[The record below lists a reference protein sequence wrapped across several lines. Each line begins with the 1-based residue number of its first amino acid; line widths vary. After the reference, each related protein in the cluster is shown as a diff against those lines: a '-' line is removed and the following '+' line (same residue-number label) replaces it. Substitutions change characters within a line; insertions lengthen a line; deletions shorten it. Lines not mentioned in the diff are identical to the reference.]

1 MAACFLLGASS
12 LRVPPTFSIL
22 PHRMIPLNNDA
33 WNTILS
39 LYRRAQALGDVQPD
53 HYVFPACETGH
64 FNPAL
69 PQTSWRTAWRNL
81 TRLITCPACGTDQ
94 NPGKVCSNENC
105 GADIEKIKS
114 PLAGLR
120 FHDLR
125 HHAITELAESQASDS
140 TIMAIAGHISPKMLA
155 HYSHVRLQA
164 KRTALDVLSMTRPQV
179 AKSGGETG
187 GYDTNNDTNQKELT
201 EQLPQIT
208 ENMVSAAG
216 FEPATHALK
225 G

>member
-1 MAACFLLGASS
+1 MEYGSS
-12 LRVPPTFSIL
+12 ALRSCKEG
-22 PHRMIPLNNDA
+22 
-33 WNTILS
+33 
-39 LYRRAQALGDVQPD
+39 RRVQRD

-94 NPGKVCSNENC
+94 NPGKVCSNEKC
-105 GADIEKIKS
+105 GAEIEKVKS

-125 HHAITELAESQASDS
+125 HHAVTELAESQASDS
-140 TIMAIAGHISPKMLA
+140 TIMAIAGHVSPKMLA

-164 KRTALDVLSMTRPQV
+164 KRTALDALSMTRPQ
-179 AKSGGETG
+179 AAERRGETG
-187 GYDTNNDTNQKELT
+187 GYDTNSDTKRKEAT
-201 EQLPQIT
+201 EQIPQVT
-208 ENMVSAAG
+208 EIMVSAAG

-225 G
+225 GHCSTN